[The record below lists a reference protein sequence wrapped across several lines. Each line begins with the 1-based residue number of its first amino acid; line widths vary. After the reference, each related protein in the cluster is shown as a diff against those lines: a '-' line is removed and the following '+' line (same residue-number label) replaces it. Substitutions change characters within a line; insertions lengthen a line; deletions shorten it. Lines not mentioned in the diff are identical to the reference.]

1 MIRLLFEFCLS
12 TDIDNIRAVIRFWV
26 ACLNIKSSV
35 SDSQPHY
42 SIILLYHGIA
52 GLYSGKSVKSDSLQR
67 VKLLVF
73 V

>member
-1 MIRLLFEFCLS
+1 MMRLLFEFYLS

-26 ACLNIKSSV
+26 ACLNIKFSV

-52 GLYSGKSVKSDSLQR
+52 GAV
-67 VKLLVF
+67 
-73 V
+73 

>member
-1 MIRLLFEFCLS
+1 MMRLRFEFYLS

-42 SIILLYHGIA
+42 SVCLSYHMGRR
-52 GLYSGKSVKSDSLQR
+52 SV
-67 VKLLVF
+67 
-73 V
+73 